1 MATSLVPPPAFLPL
15 FVRIGA
21 VDLSHVIGGVDK
33 QTAQAQTAITAAT
46 SAMEDLARDTK
57 PKDNSMTEMLMQVMS
72 NRRQGSGPSSAP
84 ALPPTST
91 LTR

>member
-1 MATSLVPPPAFLPL
+1 MATSPIIELIARPFL
-15 FVRIGA
+15 RIDV
-21 VDLSHVIGGVDK
+21 VDLTHVLGGVDK
-33 QTAQAQTAITAAT
+33 QTAQAQSAITAAT

-57 PKDNSMTEMLMQVMS
+57 PKDNSMSEMMMQVMQ
-72 NRRQGSGPSSAP
+72 NRRSSSGPSSAP

>member
-1 MATSLVPPPAFLPL
+1 MAGKPFAVID
-15 FVRIGA
+15 V
-21 VDLSHVIGGVDK
+21 VDLTYVLGAVDK
-33 QTAQAQTAITAAT
+33 QTAQAQQAITAAT
-46 SAMEDLARDTK
+46 SAMEDVVRATK

-72 NRRQGSGPSSAP
+72 NRRSGPGPTPAP